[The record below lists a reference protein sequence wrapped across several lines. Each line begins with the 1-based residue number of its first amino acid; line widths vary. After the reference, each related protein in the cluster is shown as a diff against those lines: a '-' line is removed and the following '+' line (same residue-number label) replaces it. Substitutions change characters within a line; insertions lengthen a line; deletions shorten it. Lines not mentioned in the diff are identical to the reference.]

1 MVRYAI
7 ALQKMGLKNPEIIDL
22 LIKYQDVILALFQGK
37 LPEIISSR
45 LDLIQYQ
52 PIFADNGKKSQA
64 LEYADNIL
72 NKNHKYGIKAVC
84 YSDVGYPSN
93 LKEIQNPPAVI
104 YYRGADFDENENLY
118 VACVG
123 TRKPTLLSYNAINYI
138 VPQLVINGCV
148 IVSGLALGVDKLS
161 HQSCISAGGKTIAV
175 VAHGLD
181 MIYPK
186 ENIELAVRILHTG
199 GTIMSE
205 YPVGSRPTRYSF
217 VDRNRL
223 IVGLSKALVIY
234 ECDANGGTMYNATYG
249 ERQHKPIFCPDVGD
263 TTNPVQTG
271 TKQLIDTG
279 RANVIRNGRNLTG
292 IYQSL
297 AINSIRNVSTEEIMK
312 NYLKSLLNIAIT
324 PDALIKTYSNFD
336 MQYDGNPDPEHN
348 YIVMWDL
355 VKDKKTTAN
364 ILTQTLAKNII
375 SVTPLFGE

>member
-1 MVRYAI
+1 
-7 ALQKMGLKNPEIIDL
+7 
-22 LIKYQDVILALFQGK
+22 
-37 LPEIISSR
+37 
-45 LDLIQYQ
+45 
-52 PIFADNGKKSQA
+52 
-64 LEYADNIL
+64 
-72 NKNHKYGIKAVC
+72 
-84 YSDVGYPSN
+84 
-93 LKEIQNPPAVI
+93 
-104 YYRGADFDENENLY
+104 
-118 VACVG
+118 
-123 TRKPTLLSYNAINYI
+123 
-138 VPQLVINGCV
+138 
-148 IVSGLALGVDKLS
+148 
-161 HQSCISAGGKTIAV
+161 
-175 VAHGLD
+175 
-181 MIYPK
+181 
-186 ENIELAVRILHTG
+186 
-199 GTIMSE
+199 
-205 YPVGSRPTRYSF
+205 
-217 VDRNRL
+217 
-223 IVGLSKALVIY
+223 
-234 ECDANGGTMYNATYG
+234 MYNATYG